1 MGIFSFFNRAAG
13 WSVCKV
19 SGAVPAAFL
28 NRCAAQGVALLSVAP
43 EDAFTLTVRLSA
55 RDVGRARRIAQGTQ
69 CTLCELSSGGALR
82 FGRRLLHRGLA
93 VLGLLFVLICLMWS
107 KLYIWEIEVTGN
119 ETVSTARILAG
130 LRECGVDYGSFWPGF
145 TSDNLRSELLTEL
158 PELSWATVN
167 IYGSRAEVIV
177 RERVPKPELWQ
188 PELPVDV
195 VAGKDGYVTR
205 VLALNG
211 TALAR
216 AGSAV
221 VEGET
226 LISAA
231 AESAYAGTRLVHAIG
246 SVTAQTYYEL
256 SAAVPLTRLEK
267 TYTGGETGR
276 WALVIG
282 KNRWNFYG
290 NSSIYGDSCD
300 KIETVWSL
308 RVGGLFA
315 LPVSLVR
322 EVSRAYTLTET
333 ARDQRAA
340 CSALEQTLYARLL
353 SELGADG
360 AVERVAYSASAS
372 DGVLTVCLRAICT
385 EEIGTE
391 VPMSQAKI
399 EEIRQAQTEKSG
411 DGS

>member
-1 MGIFSFFNRAAG
+1 M
-13 WSVCKV
+13 
-19 SGAVPAAFL
+19 
-28 NRCAAQGVALLSVAP
+28 
-43 EDAFTLTVRLSA
+43 
-55 RDVGRARRIAQGTQ
+55 
-69 CTLCELSSGGALR
+69 
-82 FGRRLLHRGLA
+82 
-93 VLGLLFVLICLMWS
+93 
-107 KLYIWEIEVTGN
+107 
-119 ETVSTARILAG
+119 
-130 LRECGVDYGSFWPGF
+130 
-145 TSDNLRSELLTEL
+145 
-158 PELSWATVN
+158 
-167 IYGSRAEVIV
+167 
-177 RERVPKPELWQ
+177 
-188 PELPVDV
+188 
-195 VAGKDGYVTR
+195 
-205 VLALNG
+205 
-211 TALAR
+211 
-216 AGSAV
+216 
-221 VEGET
+221 
-226 LISAA
+226 
-231 AESAYAGTRLVHAIG
+231 
-246 SVTAQTYYEL
+246 
-256 SAAVPLTRLEK
+256 PLTRLEK

-391 VPMSQAKI
+391 VPMSQAQI
-399 EEIRQAQTEKSG
+399 EEIRQAQAEKSG